1 MTEENVR
8 YLQIGKEK
16 HDIDKLSDEQKYW
29 IKQLEFLQVREN
41 ELSAELDRV
50 RRTKNTFQNDLF
62 ASLQTE
68 EANDAG

>member
-16 HDIDKLSDEQKYW
+16 HDIYKLSDEQKYR

-68 EANDAG
+68 EAAAS

>member
-8 YLQIGKEK
+8 YLQIGEDK
-16 HDIDKLSDEQKYW
+16 HDIEKQSDEQKYW

-68 EANDAG
+68 EAAE